1 MCHTLDRTGSPLLIG
16 SSKKIISLTWGSTVF
31 LYWPIK
37 SYFVKL
43 IFLGYSLILFLSLV
57 DLIKSIAYYSIRR
70 SRKRFSVSSC
80 CGRYGNIV
88 NFGCDCWHMTL
99 FTVVAAESIVI
110 VVKEVII
117 RHTLFNGRTQR
128 RDSLKWYEEV
138 GVVNKSTN
146 TL

>member
-1 MCHTLDRTGSPLLIG
+1 
-16 SSKKIISLTWGSTVF
+16 
-31 LYWPIK
+31 
-37 SYFVKL
+37 
-43 IFLGYSLILFLSLV
+43 
-57 DLIKSIAYYSIRR
+57 
-70 SRKRFSVSSC
+70 
-80 CGRYGNIV
+80 
-88 NFGCDCWHMTL
+88 MTL

-128 RDSLKWYEEV
+128 RDSLKCYEEV

>member
-1 MCHTLDRTGSPLLIG
+1 MHTIQFAGVENVSPSVG
-16 SSKKIISLTWGSTVF
+16 
-31 LYWPIK
+31 
-37 SYFVKL
+37 
-43 IFLGYSLILFLSLV
+43 
-57 DLIKSIAYYSIRR
+57 
-70 SRKRFSVSSC
+70 VSSC
-80 CGRYGNIV
+80 WGRYGSIV
-88 NFGCDCWHMTL
+88 NFGCDCSHMTL

>member
-1 MCHTLDRTGSPLLIG
+1 
-16 SSKKIISLTWGSTVF
+16 
-31 LYWPIK
+31 
-37 SYFVKL
+37 
-43 IFLGYSLILFLSLV
+43 
-57 DLIKSIAYYSIRR
+57 
-70 SRKRFSVSSC
+70 
-80 CGRYGNIV
+80 
-88 NFGCDCWHMTL
+88 MTL

-117 RHTLFNGRTQR
+117 RHTLFNGRTHR